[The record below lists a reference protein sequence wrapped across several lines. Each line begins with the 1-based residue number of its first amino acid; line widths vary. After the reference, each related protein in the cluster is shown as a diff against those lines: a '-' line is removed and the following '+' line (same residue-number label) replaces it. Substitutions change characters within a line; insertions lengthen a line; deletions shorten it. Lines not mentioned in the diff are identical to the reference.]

1 MKLSQPQKLLDLDTF
16 LPSDGED
23 DFSMSYAE
31 NYLTLDIYYDPE
43 LSAPTRVKKSLRFFW
58 PSYFVKT
65 PFPGHSFFSCPDDR
79 DLSLLSCL
87 VEYKSSEIV
96 DIANKMSSSASF
108 RHFRLYLQSEG
119 AALHIVAQSFE
130 VIDQS

>member
-87 VEYKSSEIV
+87 VEYKSSEML
-96 DIANKMSSSASF
+96 DIANKPPGLPRY
-108 RHFRLYLQSEG
+108 RHFRVYLHSVG

-130 VIDQS
+130 VID

>member
-1 MKLSQPQKLLDLDTF
+1 MKLLQPQKLLDLDTF

-23 DFSMSYAE
+23 DVEMSWVD
-31 NYLTLDIYYDPE
+31 NSLTLNIYYDPE
-43 LSAPTRVKKSLRFFW
+43 LPGIVRAKKAFVFLS

-87 VEYKSSEIV
+87 VEYKSSEML
-96 DIANKMSSSASF
+96 DIANKPPGLPRY
-108 RHFRLYLQSEG
+108 RHFRVYLHSVG

-130 VIDQS
+130 VID